1 MINLLTRKLSQ
12 LQRERETDRKLSQL
26 QLPDSQSQ
34 AAGSRSRKTE
44 TLDVDAAAAAQH
56 RRGSMNESSMADN
69 VCVDANSTRNVWV
82 TDSKDAI
89 SASLTKAL
97 AGDGS
102 LEFNSHDVSLFVQ
115 RLRAADAANRRT
127 DSNSNNNIVRRELH
141 TVSRGDFSD
150 TNSDYCVGFDNDL
163 NSQFTKTI
171 NKAKISNINHNT
183 SIELDSSISNISINQ
198 LNDSDIDEALRNK
211 DRLEQRFNDLTNEKI
226 IDFIR
231 QAEIQEFLDTLDF
244 EMQ

>member
-1 MINLLTRKLSQ
+1 M
-12 LQRERETDRKLSQL
+12 
-26 QLPDSQSQ
+26 
-34 AAGSRSRKTE
+34 
-44 TLDVDAAAAAQH
+44 
-56 RRGSMNESSMADN
+56 
-69 VCVDANSTRNVWV
+69 
-82 TDSKDAI
+82 
-89 SASLTKAL
+89 TKAL

-127 DSNSNNNIVRRELH
+127 DSNNNNNIVCRELH

-198 LNDSDIDEALRNK
+198 LNDSDIDEALRTK
-211 DRLEQRFNDLTNEKI
+211 DRLEQRFNDLTNEEI